1 MHTIMHAAR
10 RCSGKQSNDLT
21 LRDSCLLEI
30 EIFWVNFTMTSDN
43 TSLFINAHTAA
54 GCVHSNFKIENILM
68 NCFRIVQVASS
79 IGS

>member
-10 RCSGKQSNDLT
+10 HCSGKSNDLS

-30 EIFWVNFTMTSDN
+30 ELFWVNFTIANDN

-54 GCVHSNFKIENILM
+54 GCVHSNFKTENILM
-68 NCFRIVQVASS
+68 NCF
-79 IGS
+79 